1 MAIPKIDLPIYELSL
16 KSENRNI
23 RFRPFLVKEEK
34 LLIIAL
40 ESNELKMI
48 VDTVKQVINNCVLDP
63 IDVDTLP
70 MFEVENIFLNLR
82 ARSMGEVVEVTFVCQ
97 NVVNEK
103 KCAAE
108 MDLQVNLLDVALEM
122 KEIDPVIKITDKV
135 GMKMKFPTFE
145 TSKIV
150 GDAKGDDQLAM
161 KIIRDCTEFI
171 YDESSTYMTKDIT
184 EEEFYEFLD
193 NMTQEQFAK
202 IRNFFNAIPTIKYN
216 GHVQCPKC
224 KKEHDV
230 LLEGI
235 LDFFE

>member
-16 KSENRNI
+16 KSEDKKI

-63 IDVDTLP
+63 IDIDSLP
-70 MFEVENIFLNLR
+70 MFEIENIFLNLR

-97 NVVNEK
+97 NVVNER

-108 MDLQVNLLDVALEM
+108 MDLQVNLLDVALDM
-122 KEIDPVIKITDKV
+122 KEIDPLLKITDKI

-145 TSKIV
+145 TSRMV
-150 GDAKGDDQLAM
+150 TDAKGDDQLAA

-171 YDESSTYMTKDIT
+171 YDESTTYMTKDIG

-193 NMTQEQFAK
+193 NMTQEQFSK
-202 IRNFFNAIPTIKYN
+202 IRNFFSAIPTIKYK

>member
-16 KSENRNI
+16 KSENKTI

-48 VDTVKQVINNCVLDP
+48 VDTIKQVINNCVLDP
-63 IDVDTLP
+63 IDIDNLP
-70 MFEVENIFLNLR
+70 MFEIENIFLNLR
-82 ARSMGEVVEVTFVCQ
+82 ARSMGELVDVTFVCQ
-97 NVVNEK
+97 NVVNER
-103 KCAAE
+103 KCSAE
-108 MDLQVNLLDVALEM
+108 MDLQVNLLNVALEI
-122 KEIDPVIKITDKV
+122 KEVDPVIKITDKI
-135 GMKMKFPTFE
+135 GMRLKFPTFE
-145 TSKIV
+145 TSRMV
-150 GDAKGDDQLAM
+150 SETKGDDQLAM
-161 KIIRDCTEFI
+161 KIIRDCTEYI
-171 YDESSTYMTKDIT
+171 YDENTTYLTKDIV

-193 NMTQEQFAK
+193 NMTQEQFSR
-202 IRNFFNAIPTIKYN
+202 IRDYFNSIPTIKYN